1 MIAAFDFGDLVKF
14 AVFFFVVVLPIL
26 RTIHEAVKARRAE
39 AEARDARG
47 GAPLEAEEELDEEAQ
62 ARRAWEALMRGEQP
76 AQAAPPPPPPV
87 APAAEGVSRRVERG
101 KAGDLGREALE
112 VEPPAKVENRYE
124 RYGDEAVSSEG
135 ASYEEEI
142 AASGEEQLD
151 EEALATAANQRRID
165 EERARRE
172 AFLRSEREGA
182 AGRRESVVA
191 EAMTSFDLERQI
203 QPAAAPAAAATPAAR
218 GARPRVLRSRDDVR
232 RGILAAEILGRP
244 AALRERSE
252 GPVGLR

>member
-47 GAPLEAEEELDEEAQ
+47 GAPLEPEEELDEEAQ

-87 APAAEGVSRRVERG
+87 VAPAAEGVSRRVERG
-101 KAGDLGREALE
+101 KAGDLGREALD

-191 EAMTSFDLERQI
+191 GTMTSFDLERQI
-203 QPAAAPAAAATPAAR
+203 QPAAAPAAAVPAAR
-218 GARPRVLRSRDDVR
+218 APRPRVLRSRDDVR